1 MSRRVPRFFHES
13 SRRRADRF
21 RTVAVPDSGAR
32 QPGLLVVGTGMMGRE
47 RIRIAELMGRA
58 RVVSLYDICKASLKE
73 AEQACGRK
81 PHRYE
86 SLQQACGDSAVDAIV
101 ISSPNYTHF
110 DIVRVV
116 RESGKPLLL
125 EKPMATTLADAAQIA
140 RMAAD
145 YLSFI
150 QIGMQY
156 RYKCQYVD
164 AFYEIFDNTAAGA
177 IWTVSMSEY
186 RPPFLDK
193 VGQWNKFNEY
203 SGGALVEKCC
213 HYFDLIN
220 MLADSAPESVYASG
234 GR

>member
-58 RVVSLYDICKASLKE
+58 RVVGLYDICKASLKE
-73 AEQACGRK
+73 AEQACGPK

-125 EKPMATTLADAAQIA
+125 DKPMATTLADAAQIA

-145 YLSFI
+145 YPSFI

-164 AFYEIFDNTAAGA
+164 AFTRSS
-177 IWTVSMSEY
+177 TTL
-186 RPPFLDK
+186 PPAL
-193 VGQWNKFNEY
+193 
-203 SGGALVEKCC
+203 SGP
-213 HYFDLIN
+213 
-220 MLADSAPESVYASG
+220 SA
-234 GR
+234 